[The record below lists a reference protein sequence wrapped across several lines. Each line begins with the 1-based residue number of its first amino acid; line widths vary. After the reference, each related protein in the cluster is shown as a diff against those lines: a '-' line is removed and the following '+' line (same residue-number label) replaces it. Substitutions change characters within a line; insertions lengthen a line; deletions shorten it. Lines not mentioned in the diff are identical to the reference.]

1 MCTNTE
7 LSCEEALDLYRSKDC
22 VEKAFAVLKNDILDE
37 RIRTKSIESTNGK
50 MFLAFI
56 GLIIRR
62 TLEDK
67 LRRYLNKSRI
77 SLDSAIN
84 RLSYIRCIKE
94 DEKWLLSNCLTKVQ
108 RELVDILGLPVSGL
122 GH

>member
-1 MCTNTE
+1 
-7 LSCEEALDLYRSKDC
+7 
-22 VEKAFAVLKNDILDE
+22 
-37 RIRTKSIESTNGK
+37 

-94 DEKWLLSNCLTKVQ
+94 DEKWVLSNCLTKVQ
-108 RELVDILGLPVSGL
+108 RELVDILGLPVGGL